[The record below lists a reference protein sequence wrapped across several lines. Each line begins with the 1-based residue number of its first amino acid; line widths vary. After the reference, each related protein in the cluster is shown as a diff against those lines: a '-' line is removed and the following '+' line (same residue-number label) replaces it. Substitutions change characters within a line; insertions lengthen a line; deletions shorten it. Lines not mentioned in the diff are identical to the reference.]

1 MSNNSLKNSYVADTM
16 AVVLRLEHRKLSS
29 PAKTIFEQAEQEQA
43 IIHIP
48 ALVFAEIM
56 YLSEKRR
63 IEINLNNVQDY
74 LTQHSN
80 IKEQPLNFDI
90 VTIAKQITDIYE
102 LHDRIIA
109 GTALA
114 LNVPIITNDPVITA
128 STFVQTIW

>member
-43 IIHIP
+43 MIHIP

-80 IKEQPLNFDI
+80 IKEQPLNFDV
-90 VTIAKQITDIYE
+90 VTITKQITDIYE

-128 STFVQTIW
+128 STFVQAIW

>member
-1 MSNNSLKNSYVADTM
+1 MSNNSQKNSYVADTM